1 MAKSNRE
8 IVGMVCTEC
17 KSRNYV
23 TKRNKVNMQQKGE
36 VTKLELKK
44 FCKNCKKMTLH
55 KEKDKLK

>member
-8 IVGMVCTEC
+8 IVGMVCEVC

-23 TKRNKVNMQQKGE
+23 TKRNKVNMQVKGDK
-36 VTKLELKK
+36 TKLELKK
-44 FCKNCKKMTLH
+44 FCKNCGKITLH